1 MMKKL
6 LMAAAAVSC
15 MVSSAQ
21 AASIDWVTW
30 LGASPT
36 TAIGAIKLGDGS
48 VVPGDGSV
56 VPGDGSVKFG
66 DGSVIPGDGSVTPGD
81 GSVIPGDG
89 SVRPG
94 DGSVMPGDG
103 SVVPGPNTM
112 VVTALAGDGSVRT
125 LTAGGPLAS
134 FLPRE
139 GGPAFALSLSLGLPA
154 TDAFFFLD
162 LPGLSDAQFGD
173 GSVKVLDSAFGFDLG
188 GAVIPGSLMQFSG
201 KAQTLALLLQ
211 GDGPAGEV
219 RFALG
224 FAPGAID
231 LPQPIPLPAAG
242 FLLVGGLAGLGLMRR
257 RAA

>member
-1 MMKKL
+1 MFRKL
-6 LMAAAAVSC
+6 MTAAAAASF
-15 MVSSAQ
+15 MASAAQ

-36 TAIGAIKLGDGS
+36 TGIGAIKLGDGS

-94 DGSVMPGDG
+94 DGSVLPGDG

-125 LTAGGPLAS
+125 LAPGPLAV
-134 FLPRE
+134 FLPAQD
-139 GGPAFALSLSLGLPA
+139 GPAFALSLSFGLPA
-154 TDAFFFLD
+154 TDSFLFLD
-162 LPGLSDAQFGD
+162 LPGLTDAQFGD
-173 GSVKVLDSAFGFDLG
+173 GSVKVLDDAFEFDLG
-188 GAVIPGSLMQFSG
+188 GATISGSLMQFSG
-201 KAQTLALLLQ
+201 KGQTLAFLLP
-211 GDGPAGEV
+211 GNGPSGEV

-242 FLLVGGLAGLGLMRR
+242 LLMLGGLAGLGLMRR

>member
-36 TAIGAIKLGDGS
+36 TAIAAIKLGDGS

-112 VVTALAGDGSVRT
+112 VVTALAGDGSVRL
-125 LTAGGPLAS
+125 LTPGPLAI
-134 FLPRE
+134 FLPGQ
-139 GGPAFALSLSLGLPA
+139 GGPAFAMSLSLGLPA

-162 LPGLSDAQFGD
+162 LPGLTETQFGD
-173 GSVKVLDSAFGFDLG
+173 GSVKVLDGAFAFDLG
-188 GAVIPGSLMQFSG
+188 GANVAGSLLQFSG
-201 KAQTLALLLQ
+201 TAQTLAFLLP
-211 GDGPAGEV
+211 GDGSAGEV

-242 FLLVGGLAGLGLMRR
+242 LLLLGGLAGLGLMRR